1 MNDAL
6 RFPIG
11 LYEAPA
17 RITAAQRIAWIDD
30 LAAQPFDLE
39 RLVRSLPEADLNRAY
54 RPGGWTIRQVV
65 HHLPD
70 SHLNAYVRYK
80 LSLTLDNP
88 SILPYPEK
96 AWAELPDGREG
107 PIDDSLDMFK
117 SIHARWVRCLQ
128 HMSESDWQRTYF
140 HPEHQRTFVLDEALG
155 SYVWHGR
162 HHIAHIENALND
174 E

>member
-1 MNDAL
+1 MNDVL

-11 LYEAPA
+11 QYEAPTK
-17 RITAAQRIAWIDD
+17 ITPEQRAAWIDD

-39 RLVRSLPEADLNRAY
+39 RLVRALPEADLNKPY
-54 RPGGWTIRQVV
+54 RPEGWTIRQVV

-70 SHLNAYVRYK
+70 SHLNAYIRYK

-96 AWAELPDGREG
+96 AWAELPDGKEG
-107 PIDDSLDMFK
+107 PIDDSLQLFK
-117 SIHARWVRCLQ
+117 SVHARWVRCLQ
-128 HMSESDWQRTYF
+128 HMTESDWKRTYF
-140 HPEHQRTFVLDEALG
+140 HPEHQRTFVLDETLG

-162 HHIAHIENALND
+162 HHLAHIENALND

>member
-1 MNDAL
+1 MSDAL

-11 LYEAPA
+11 LYESPTE
-17 RITAAQRIAWIDD
+17 ITADQRAAWIDD
-30 LAAQPFDLE
+30 LAAQPYDVE
-39 RLVRSLPEADLNRAY
+39 RLVRTLPEADLNRTY
-54 RPGGWTIRQVV
+54 RPGSWTIRQVV

-70 SHLNAYVRYK
+70 SHLHAYSRFK
-80 LSLTLDNP
+80 MSLTLDNP
-88 SILPYPEK
+88 SISPYPEA

-107 PIDDSLDMFK
+107 PIDDSLDLLK
-117 SIHARWVRCLQ
+117 SVHARWVRCLQ

-140 HPEHQRTFVLDEALG
+140 HPEHQRTFVLDETLG

-162 HHIAHIENALND
+162 HHIAHILNALND